1 MRICCNCHESKIL
14 SSFRRSRNTCTK
26 CERSKYIT
34 SNLTNWLKYI
44 LSKAKSRLKD
54 SDISVDDL
62 YEIYAKQ
69 DGKCFYFNIPM
80 LLPKNFKDPQSITID
95 RIDNSKSYTKDNVV
109 LACYAANVGRNTTDY
124 NRFKEF
130 VDLMKENIIKCG

>member
-1 MRICCNCHESKIL
+1 
-14 SSFRRSRNTCTK
+14 
-26 CERSKYIT
+26 
-34 SNLTNWLKYI
+34 
-44 LSKAKSRLKD
+44 
-54 SDISVDDL
+54 
-62 YEIYAKQ
+62 
-69 DGKCFYFNIPM
+69 M